1 MSRNA
6 KKGECQD
13 DGWQPLVWIST
24 DILRLKSRGWFLI
37 CDLWFVTCDLW
48 LVICDLWSAVM
59 WFFAGP
65 SLWQSLASLGKHSS
79 LLLTPIN
86 QKPNQSINQKP
97 NQTLTSNHN
106 DLLCICLRSSF
117 EFCWKYLFTFDLYS
131 VLYIF
136 VNTFM
141 FIYVYLF
148 KFLYLYTIE
157 DSIFTQSLPL
167 FGQYLGQVSK
177 EANCGST
184 SWPEL

>member
-1 MSRNA
+1 MTNLLNDMWNVS
-6 KKGECQD
+6 K
-13 DGWQPLVWIST
+13 
-24 DILRLKSRGWFLI
+24 
-37 CDLWFVTCDLW
+37 LWFMIFGKYDLLALW
-48 LVICDLWSAVM
+48 VIWPCPDSDLWSAVM

-65 SLWQSLASLGKHSS
+65 ALWQSLASLGKHSS

-86 QKPNQSINQKP
+86 QKPNQSINQIP

-184 SWPEL
+184 SWQEL